1 MVLPASAMRVS
12 TFYLHTL
19 KEAPAEAEVASQQL
33 MLRAGLIKKV
43 SSGIYSWLPLGL
55 LTLRKVEQVVREEM
69 NRAGALET
77 YLPHVL
83 PAELWE
89 ETGRWDKFGP
99 LLLKGDV
106 VRRPVSY
113 ADGAILALDGP
124 GLGVDIDE
132 TALNECARR

>member
-1 MVLPASAMRVS
+1 MCIRDRM
-12 TFYLHTL
+12 
-19 KEAPAEAEVASQQL
+19 SQQL

-89 ETGRWDKFGP
+89 ETGRFDKFGP
-99 LLLKGDV
+99 SLLKMRDRQGRDFLFGPTHEEV
-106 VRRPVSY
+106 VTDLVRKDCLLYTSP
-113 ADGAILALDGP
+113 
-124 GLGVDIDE
+124 
-132 TALNECARR
+132 

>member
-19 KEAPAEAEVASQQL
+19 KEAPGEAEVTSQQL

-83 PAELWE
+83 PAELWQ
-89 ETGRWDKFGP
+89 ETRRRGQLRPP
-99 LLLKGDV
+99 LLTHTD
-106 VRRPVSY
+106 
-113 ADGAILALDGP
+113 
-124 GLGVDIDE
+124 
-132 TALNECARR
+132 